1 MARNVSSG
9 ISVFEYLMQ
18 SGQLP
23 HEIDPKSP
31 VSSLLAWS
39 TYWKEALF
47 DRAAGGILRMH
58 VDSFFMSL
66 IASGMIKMTM
76 QNNALQWIIAR
87 EYNTTANS
95 IIESCLGC
103 PIRQRQPCQK
113 MNLQTQ
119 QQIPCCKTESHH
131 HVIYSNPELHLS
143 ETLLPF

>member
-1 MARNVSSG
+1 MFLPVYRSS
-9 ISVFEYLMQ
+9 VMLFFEYLMQ

-31 VSSLLAWS
+31 VSSLLAGS

-47 DRAAGGILRMH
+47 DRAAGGISRMH

-87 EYNTTANS
+87 EYDTTANS

-103 PIRQRQPCQK
+103 PIYKRDDAWLGIHLFNENRLRKRQSDN
-113 MNLQTQ
+113 MSIL
-119 QQIPCCKTESHH
+119 
-131 HVIYSNPELHLS
+131 
-143 ETLLPF
+143 